1 MSDNYDDII
10 DNDQPTNTS
19 LWRGAMNIYRG
30 QWSTNW
36 ILSFI
41 FILVTC
47 GILLIGLYSY
57 TIILIFILIPLIIL
71 PLFYATLSSHYKVYK
86 GEGKI
91 TFSGFF
97 SDFATFFKRTSRGT
111 FSFWKS
117 LLVYIV
123 AYLICE
129 IIMQYVAVLV
139 CTTINSDLFSEMN
152 TLLST
157 LETSYPTFQEVY
169 DVLGDEC
176 YRMYMTYLAVAM
188 MPTMAIPIIFFI
200 FVVFKSSL
208 SIYYR
213 QAHLTVNPSSINN
226 TFQMTLRNNKGAYR
240 KDLWSMVGPILGL
253 YVVGYAITAVLLLL
267 NVDSFGG
274 YYYYPSILG
283 IVGGFVAVFFFMP
296 FFMPASVSFYEKW
309 QKEYDN
315 SNLRY
320 TAMMADRFAQEAQMA
335 EQQRRAMEDQMR
347 QQGIDPDDYRN
358 QNNNNQDNSSND
370 DSGGGSSDNDDGG
383 FWSSGA

>member
-1 MSDNYDDII
+1 MSDNYSDII
-10 DNDQPTNTS
+10 DNDQLTNTN
-19 LWRGAMNIYRG
+19 LWRSAMNIYRG
-30 QWSTNW
+30 QWATNW

-57 TIILIFILIPLIIL
+57 TIILIFVLIPLIIL
-71 PLFYATLSSHYKVYK
+71 PLFYATLSAHYKVYK
-86 GEGKI
+86 EGAKI
-91 TFSGFF
+91 TFQSFF
-97 SDFATFFKRTSRGT
+97 SDFAAFYKRSSRGT

-117 LLVYIV
+117 FLVYIV

-129 IIMQYVAVLV
+129 ILFQYIALLV
-139 CTTINSDLFSEMN
+139 CQSIDAEVFSEMN
-152 TLLST
+152 TLLGT
-157 LETSYPTFQEVY
+157 IETSYPTFGEVY

-188 MPTMAIPIIFFI
+188 MPTMAIPVIFFI

-213 QAHLTVNPSSINN
+213 QAHPAVNPSSVNN
-226 TFQMTLRNNKGAYR
+226 TFQMTLRNNKTPYR
-240 KDLWSMVGPILGL
+240 KDLWSMIGPILGL
-253 YVVGYAITAVLLLL
+253 YVAGYAITGVLLLIFM
-267 NVDSFGG
+267 DSYGG

-283 IVGGFVAVFFFMP
+283 IVGGFVAIFFFMP
-296 FFMPASVSFYEKW
+296 FYMPASVSFYEKW

-320 TAMMADRFAQEAQMA
+320 TAMMADRFAQQAQMA
-335 EQQRRAMEDQMR
+335 EQQRKIMEDQMR

-358 QNNNNQDNSSND
+358 QNNNQEESPNDNNGD
-370 DSGGGSSDNDDGG
+370 DGPSGCSDDGG
-383 FWSSGA
+383 FWSN